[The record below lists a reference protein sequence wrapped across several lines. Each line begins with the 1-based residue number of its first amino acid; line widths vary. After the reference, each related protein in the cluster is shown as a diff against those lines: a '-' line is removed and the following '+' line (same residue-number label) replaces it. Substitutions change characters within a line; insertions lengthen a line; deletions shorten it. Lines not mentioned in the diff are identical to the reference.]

1 MKLWKY
7 EVKDLSLHT
16 IKINPRSLTRA
27 VEHGADGAHEGEEVV
42 IVDEG
47 LAERFIEAGH

>member
-1 MKLWKY
+1 MKN
-7 EVKDLSLHT
+7 EVKISVSPYNQNKSL
-16 IKINPRSLTRA
+16 SLTRA

-47 LAERFIEAGH
+47 LAERFVEAGH